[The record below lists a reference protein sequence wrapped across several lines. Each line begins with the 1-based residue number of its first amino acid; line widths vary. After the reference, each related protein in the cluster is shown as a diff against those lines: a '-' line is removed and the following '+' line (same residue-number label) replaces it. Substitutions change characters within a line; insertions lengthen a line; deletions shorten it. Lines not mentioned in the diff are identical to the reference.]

1 MPLSMY
7 QVSVPV
13 FIQML
18 DGLAGC
24 IDKALQHAARRNY
37 DPAVLA
43 TTRLTADMMPFAQQ
57 VQVATNHATGAPA
70 RLAGLELPALGD
82 DERDLDQVKGRIA
95 RALVFLRTITPRQID
110 GTEDKEIVLP
120 KRARVR
126 HIELAGLAPIAQ
138 DQYPMNLYPMTF
150 RGQDYLLRFA
160 MPNFY
165 FHVTTAYNILRR
177 AGVDIGKHDYLGQL
191 PRVDV

>member
-1 MPLSMY
+1 MALSMY
-7 QVSVPV
+7 QASVPV

-18 DGLAGC
+18 DGLTGC
-24 IDKALQHAARRNY
+24 IDKAGVHAKKRNY

-70 RLAGLELPALGD
+70 HLAGLELPALGD
-82 DERDLDQVKGRIA
+82 DERNLDQVKGRIA
-95 RALVFLRTITPRQID
+95 RALAFLRTITPHQID
-110 GTEDKEIVLP
+110 GTEEKEIVLP
-120 KRARVR
+120 KRTRVP
-126 HIELAGLAPIAQ
+126 HLQLAGLAPVAQ
-138 DQYPMNLYPMTF
+138 DQYPMSLYPMTF

-177 AGVDIGKHDYLGQL
+177 AGVQIGKHDYLGQL
-191 PRVDV
+191 PRLDV